1 MKEKLRLLLIEDHDD
16 DAILLLHHLEKEGFD
31 IQSDRVETA
40 AEMSE
45 FLKTREYDL
54 IICDFRLPKFS
65 GEHALE
71 IYKSSGLDIPFILV
85 SGTIGEEVAVSMM
98 KSGAHDYIMKDHI
111 VRIGPAVTR
120 ELREAAIRL
129 HRRQTLEELKQAKE
143 KAEQSDHLKTSLLSN
158 MSHEFRTPLTGILG
172 FAQVIQNSTDDPDI
186 RQSALRIH
194 KSGMRLMK
202 TLDSIVW
209 LSQLE
214 SGIKPTLKEFQLNQM
229 ISQVVMKH
237 QEFLTYKK
245 LYCRIPSDEPGV
257 IVESDEELIAR
268 AFSAILDNAIKYT
281 HQGGITITSVV
292 KKVNGSD
299 LLRITVSDTG
309 IGINSTDLTV
319 IFDAFKQ
326 VSEGFSR
333 HYEGIGL
340 GLTIARKIMQLIGG
354 NVYVE
359 STPDK
364 GSSFSLEFPVHTR
377 IPVPEVRSATPT
389 GKKEIP
395 VTEKNQPMLHVLVVE
410 DNETNAE
417 LVRLFLRARYQVTI
431 ASSGQEALS
440 LCEST
445 RFDMIMMDINLG
457 LAMSGIEAVK
467 LIRRIPGYESIPV
480 LAITGYTQYGDRSRL
495 LAHGCSHYL
504 AKPYSK
510 DQLLRVVESMTP
522 GPYL

>member
-1 MKEKLRLLLIEDHDD
+1 MKEKLRLLLIEDHED
-16 DAILLLHHLEKEGFD
+16 DALLLLHHLGKEGFD

-40 AEMSE
+40 TEME
-45 FLKTREYDL
+45 ELLKTREYDL

-71 IYKSSGLDIPFILV
+71 IYKNSGLDIPFILV

-172 FAQVIQNSTDDPDI
+172 FAQVIQNTTDDPDI
-186 RQSALRIH
+186 KQSALRIH

-214 SGIKPTLKEFQLNQM
+214 SGIHPTLKEFNLNKM
-229 ISQVVMKH
+229 ISQVVMKYN
-237 QEFLTYKK
+237 EFLTYKK
-245 LYCRIPSDEPGV
+245 LYCRLPSDETG
-257 IVESDEELIAR
+257 ILVESDEELIAR
-268 AFSAILDNAIKYT
+268 AFAAILDNAIKYT
-281 HQGGITITSVV
+281 REGGVTVTSFV
-292 KKVNGSD
+292 KNVNGTD
-299 LLRITVSDTG
+299 LLRIIVSDTG
-309 IGINSTDLTV
+309 IGINNDDLAV

-340 GLTIARKIMQLIGG
+340 GLTIARKIMQLLGG

-359 STPDK
+359 STPET
-364 GSSFSLEFPVHTR
+364 GSSFSLEFPVYAR
-377 IPVPEVRSATPT
+377 IPAHEVISETAV

-395 VTEKNQPMLHVLVVE
+395 APEKNPPRLHVLVVE

-417 LVRLFLRARYQVTI
+417 LVRLFLRSRYQITI
-431 ASSGQEALS
+431 ASDGLKALS
-440 LCEST
+440 LCESN

-495 LAHGCSHYL
+495 LAQGCTHYL
-504 AKPYSK
+504 AKPYTK

-522 GPYL
+522 GRD